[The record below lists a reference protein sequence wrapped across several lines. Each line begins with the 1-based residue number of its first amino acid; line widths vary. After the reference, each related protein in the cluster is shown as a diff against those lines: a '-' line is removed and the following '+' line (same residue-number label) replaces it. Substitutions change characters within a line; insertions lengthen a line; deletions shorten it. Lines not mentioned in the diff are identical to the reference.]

1 VGERSPK
8 QGHVG
13 ERSPKQGY
21 GGENTKEKSSMK
33 MFCFI
38 ETIEYLTNVPTD
50 SSSLCNGAF
59 HKRTLTD

>member
-1 VGERSPK
+1 ME
-8 QGHVG
+8 
-13 ERSPKQGY
+13 EI
-21 GGENTKEKSSMK
+21 NTKEKSSKK

-50 SSSLCNGAF
+50 SSSLLNGAF